1 MPDPVAGSGE
11 NGGAAMVRTRYAP
24 DRGLQARMGL
34 TLFLLGLV
42 FVAFVTALVFILAAF
57 KVGAGAII
65 FFAVLLGGG
74 LAFGSLFWSDKI
86 ALRASGAQEVSPAE
100 APQLHGII
108 DRLCALADMP
118 KPRVAIARTDLPN
131 AFATGRNSKNAV
143 VVVTT
148 GLLRRL
154 DDKELEGVLAH
165 EMSHV
170 AHKDVV
176 VMTVASFLGIV
187 AGLLVRFAFYS
198 ELFGG
203 GGRGRGG
210 NNNNGGALPVL
221 LVVLVVSA
229 VVYAISF
236 LLVRLLSRYRE
247 LAADRA
253 GALLTGQPS
262 ALASALT
269 KVSGAMSAIPTRD
282 LREAQ
287 ALNAFYFAPALKA
300 DTVSLSTIFSTHPSL
315 ERRLEQLAEISEQL
329 GR

>member
-1 MPDPVAGSGE
+1 
-11 NGGAAMVRTRYAP
+11 MVQTRYAP

-34 TLFLLGLV
+34 TMFVLGLV
-42 FVAFVTALVFILAAF
+42 FVALVVALVFILQAF
-57 KVGAGAII
+57 GVGSGAII

-74 LAFGSLFWSDKI
+74 MAFGSLFWSDKI
-86 ALRASGAQEVSPAE
+86 ALRASGAREVTPQE

-118 KPRVAIARTDLPN
+118 KPRVAIAESDMPN
-131 AFATGRNSKNAV
+131 ASATGRNSKNAV
-143 VVVTT
+143 VCVTT

-154 DDKELEGVLAH
+154 DDKELEGVIAH

-176 VMTVASFLGIV
+176 VMTIASFLGII
-187 AGLLVRFAFYS
+187 AALLVRFAFYG

-210 NNNNGGALPVL
+210 NDNGNAGL
-221 LVVLVVSA
+221 LFLAVAAVGV
-229 VVYAISF
+229 VVYAVSF
-236 LLVRLLSRYRE
+236 LLIRLLSRYRE

-269 KVSGAMSAIPTRD
+269 KVSGAMSAIPTKD

-300 DTVSLSTIFSTHPSL
+300 DQVSLSTMFSTHPSL
-315 ERRLEQLAEISEQL
+315 ERRLRQLSEISAQL

>member
-1 MPDPVAGSGE
+1 
-11 NGGAAMVRTRYAP
+11 MVRTRYAP

-34 TLFLLGLV
+34 TMFLLGLV
-42 FVAFVTALVFILAAF
+42 FVALVTALVFILAAF
-57 KVGAGAII
+57 KQGAGVII
-65 FFAVLLGGG
+65 FFAVILGGG
-74 LAFGSLFWSDKI
+74 MAFGSLFWSDKI
-86 ALRASGAQEVSPAE
+86 ALRAAGAREVTPQE

-118 KPRVAIARTDLPN
+118 KPRVAIAQSDMPN

-143 VVVTT
+143 VCVTT
-148 GLLRRL
+148 GILRRL
-154 DDKELEGVLAH
+154 DEKELEGVLAH

-176 VMTVASFLGIV
+176 VMTVASFLGII
-187 AGLLVRFAFYS
+187 AALLVRFAFYS

-210 NNNNGGALPVL
+210 NNNNSGALPIM
-221 LVVLVVSA
+221 LVVMLVGM

-236 LLVRLLSRYRE
+236 LLIRLLSRYRE

-282 LREAQ
+282 LRQAQ
-287 ALNAFYFAPALKA
+287 PLSAFYFAPALKP
-300 DTVSLSTIFSTHPSL
+300 DQVSLSTIFSTHPSL
-315 ERRLEQLAEISEQL
+315 ERRLRQLSEISAQL

>member
-1 MPDPVAGSGE
+1 
-11 NGGAAMVRTRYAP
+11 MVRTRYAP

-34 TLFLLGLV
+34 TMFLLGLV
-42 FVAFVTALVFILAAF
+42 FVAFVTALVFVLIAL
-57 KVGAGAII
+57 KQGAGAII
-65 FFAVLLGGG
+65 FFAAILGVVLV
-74 LAFGSLFWSDKI
+74 FGSLFWSDKV
-86 ALRASGAQEVSPAE
+86 ALRASGAQEVTPE
-100 APQLHGII
+100 QAPQLHGII
-108 DRLCALADMP
+108 DRLCALANMP
-118 KPRVAIARTDLPN
+118 KPRVAIAQSDMPN
-131 AFATGRNSKNAV
+131 AFATGRNTSNAV

-176 VMTVASFLGIV
+176 VMTIASFVGIL
-187 AGLLVRFAFYS
+187 AGLLVRFAFYG

-210 NNNNGGALPVL
+210 NNNNGGALPIL
-221 LVVLVVSA
+221 LIVMLVGIVT
-229 VVYAISF
+229 YAISF
-236 LLVRLLSRYRE
+236 LLIRLLSRYRE

-269 KVSGAMSAIPTRD
+269 KVSGAMAKIPTND
-282 LREAQ
+282 LRQAQ
-287 ALNAFYFAPALKA
+287 PLNAFYFAPALKP
-300 DTVSLSTIFSTHPSL
+300 DTTSLSTLFSTHPSL
-315 ERRLEQLAEISEQL
+315 ERRLQQLSEISAQL
-329 GR
+329 GKQ